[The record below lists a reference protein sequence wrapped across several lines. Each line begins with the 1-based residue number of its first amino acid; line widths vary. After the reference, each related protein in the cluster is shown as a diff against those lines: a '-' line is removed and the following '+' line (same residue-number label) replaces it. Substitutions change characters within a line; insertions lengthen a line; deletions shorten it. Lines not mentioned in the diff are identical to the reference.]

1 MVVTAVN
8 PKHYPRHPRLEM
20 QQKFPELLTMSGA
33 HYVTRTVTSKAF
45 VRVTR
50 PLSQKLAYS
59 SPLEEFNRYQG
70 KKVRNVWPD
79 KCAPHR
85 GRDYSNPLL
94 QENTG
99 VVPLSCNASG
109 THFATTVFRLKQV
122 LQ

>member
-45 VRVTR
+45 VRATR

-70 KKVRNVWPD
+70 KKVRNVWLD

-85 GRDYSNPLL
+85 VGGIILTLYFKKILGWYPCRAMR
-94 QENTG
+94 QEPISPQLFF
-99 VVPLSCNASG
+99 V
-109 THFATTVFRLKQV
+109 
-122 LQ
+122 